1 MVPHP
6 QDESRPLFLSF
17 DYCHIIKNVRNQFLA
32 RQFEFGKKIE
42 KRYIELLY
50 EQQKTELLRPLR
62 RMGLKTLDPNN
73 LEKQNVQLALDIFS
87 MEVTSLL
94 ESKLFNA
101 ESEFEGCEETLT
113 FLRNFTKWFAVHD
126 VSNTTQHVR
135 QRLPDK
141 MHFTSVDDERLKWL
155 EGDFLSYLKTWK
167 ESTKGP

>member
-113 FLRNFTKWFAVHD
+113 FLRNFTSGSPCTTSATRR
-126 VSNTTQHVR
+126 NTFVR
-135 QRLPDK
+135 GCLTKCTSLP
-141 MHFTSVDDERLKWL
+141 
-155 EGDFLSYLKTWK
+155 
-167 ESTKGP
+167 STTRGSSGSREIFSAI